1 MNRVCIALLS
11 WWWGAL
17 VGVAAEPLRPNVV
30 IFLVDDLGQ
39 RDLGCYGST
48 FYETPHLDRLA
59 REGTRF
65 TDAYAACPV
74 CSPTRASLMT
84 GQWPQ
89 RLGITD
95 YIGAPMV
102 PEAWKRNTRLLPAP
116 YADRLG
122 LDQPTLA
129 KLMKGAGYATCF
141 AGKWHLGPEGWWPE
155 NQGFDFNFGGID
167 KGGPY
172 GGNKYFSPY
181 GNPRLNDGP
190 EGEHLPD
197 RLASE
202 TVGFIE
208 AHRHQP
214 FFAYFSFY
222 SVHTPLMARQ
232 DLEAKYEAKRK
243 ALGLVERWGREHE
256 RDVRLVQ
263 EHAVYAAMVE
273 AMDLAVGKVLAALD
287 RLGFA
292 ENTLVLFTSDN
303 GGLSTSEGW
312 PTSNLPLR
320 GGKGWMYEG
329 GIREPFI
336 ARWPKVIR
344 PGSVEA
350 TPISSPDI
358 YATLLDVTGQRAFEG
373 QAVDGLSL
381 LPLFRGQSLPERALY
396 WHYPHY
402 GNQGGA
408 PSAAI
413 RRGKYKLIEWMEDE
427 RVELFDVVDDLAE
440 QHDLSNQR
448 PELVK
453 RLQGELDDWQRAVQ
467 AWFPISNPEYDPAK
481 PSGRAAQ
488 RPLTKGSGKKAAS

>member
-1 MNRVCIALLS
+1 
-11 WWWGAL
+11 
-17 VGVAAEPLRPNVV
+17 
-30 IFLVDDLGQ
+30 
-39 RDLGCYGST
+39 
-48 FYETPHLDRLA
+48 
-59 REGTRF
+59 
-65 TDAYAACPV
+65 
-74 CSPTRASLMT
+74 
-84 GQWPQ
+84 
-89 RLGITD
+89 
-95 YIGAPMV
+95 
-102 PEAWKRNTRLLPAP
+102 
-116 YADRLG
+116 
-122 LDQPTLA
+122 
-129 KLMKGAGYATCF
+129 
-141 AGKWHLGPEGWWPE
+141 
-155 NQGFDFNFGGID
+155 
-167 KGGPY
+167 
-172 GGNKYFSPY
+172 
-181 GNPRLNDGP
+181 
-190 EGEHLPD
+190 
-197 RLASE
+197 
-202 TVGFIE
+202 
-208 AHRHQP
+208 
-214 FFAYFSFY
+214 
-222 SVHTPLMARQ
+222 
-232 DLEAKYEAKRK
+232 
-243 ALGLVERWGREHE
+243 
-256 RDVRLVQ
+256 
-263 EHAVYAAMVE
+263 
-273 AMDLAVGKVLAALD
+273 
-287 RLGFA
+287 
-292 ENTLVLFTSDN
+292 
-303 GGLSTSEGW
+303 
-312 PTSNLPLR
+312 
-320 GGKGWMYEG
+320 MYEG

-467 AWFPISNPEYDPAK
+467 ARFPISNPEYDPAK